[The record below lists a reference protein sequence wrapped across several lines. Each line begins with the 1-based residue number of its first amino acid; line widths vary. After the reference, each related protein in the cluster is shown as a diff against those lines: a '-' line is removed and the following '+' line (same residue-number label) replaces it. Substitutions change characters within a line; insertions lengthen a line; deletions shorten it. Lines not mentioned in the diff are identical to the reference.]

1 MEILRFPLLG
11 TLLREYAN
19 KYEHPREKLI
29 VLVHW
34 TFLIQDFLIAKDD
47 EVRKRFFSI
56 AVN

>member
-34 TFLIQDFLIAKDD
+34 AFLRRLFLIAKDD